1 MADTAPKFYE
11 VSDYKPAPGDKHVHH
26 GRTVAAW
33 VGSLIAL
40 IGFIVGGLGLVFG
53 NWTVF
58 WIGGALLIV
67 ALIATVVLQKMGM
80 GAV

>member
-1 MADTAPKFYE
+1 M
-11 VSDYKPAPGDKHVHH
+11 
-26 GRTVAAW
+26 AAW

-40 IGFIVGGLGLVFG
+40 VGFIVGGIGLVFG

-67 ALIATVVLQKMGM
+67 ALIATAVLQKMGM

>member
-11 VSDYKPAPGDKHVHH
+11 VSEYEPEPGDKHVHH

-40 IGFIVGGLGLVFG
+40 IGFIIGGLGLVFG
-53 NWTVF
+53 SWTVF

>member
-11 VSDYKPAPGDKHVHH
+11 VSDYRPAPGDKHVHH
-26 GRTVAAW
+26 GRTVVAW
-33 VGSLIAL
+33 VGILIAL

-53 NWTVF
+53 SWTVF

>member
-1 MADTAPKFYE
+1 M
-11 VSDYKPAPGDKHVHH
+11 HH

-40 IGFIVGGLGLVFG
+40 VGFIVGAVGLVFV
-53 NWTVF
+53 NWPVF
-58 WIGGALLIV
+58 WVGGALLIV